1 MLVFCWPLP
10 LLVKIDGTTLEGNI
24 PNHSQDITK
33 SSGRVQ
39 EVPHPYPNTTAPLT
53 LIWVGG
59 DNFTHPLLVF
69 LYSLNNSE
77 TVKSVTLAFCSNQQH
92 FIRDIRAKFGIPY
105 SP

>member
-59 DNFTHPLLVF
+59 IILLILCWF
-69 LYSLNNSE
+69 
-77 TVKSVTLAFCSNQQH
+77 F
-92 FIRDIRAKFGIPY
+92 FIPSITQKQ
-105 SP
+105 

>member
-59 DNFTHPLLVF
+59 
-69 LYSLNNSE
+69 
-77 TVKSVTLAFCSNQQH
+77 
-92 FIRDIRAKFGIPY
+92 G
-105 SP
+105 